1 MALFRSKE
9 DQITRL
15 SKSIFVTNFLDATSS
30 QDLWN
35 LCQSYGTVV
44 DVYIPNRRSKAGK
57 RFAFV
62 RFINVD
68 NIERLV
74 GNLCTL
80 WIGKMHLQAN
90 VVRFERSPLQSS
102 RPPLPPKRP
111 APSAP
116 SYISAA
122 KGILNTPLSATSA
135 MVLDDTCLV
144 THVLDNYVMGEVTEF
159 YSINNLRV
167 LLSNEGFSNTRIAY
181 LGRQWVTIELP
192 SATVKAK
199 FMKRVGVTSWFNS
212 LSKVDPGFVP
222 RDRIVWVD
230 IEAWWDHREGKIYV
244 IRAEE
249 LFVWSPSFTDIVE
262 NDYTSDNDVEIDSGV
277 KHSAPVHQVMPT
289 FCTKVSS
296 HDPFNIYDL
305 LHKKPKAVEK
315 EPTSSSI
322 PFPPGFTPEGGT
334 RVQNAHKTQED
345 HDQSVGKS
353 NGCSS
358 RITECTQKVDEQ
370 LSSKSFDNDRKKLEG
385 GSILGIL
392 EEMIK
397 VGQTMG
403 FSMDGCANDMEKTIR
418 TQGVDGNSLF
428 EDVVSE
434 ANGNSGGI
442 LCVWDPRFFHK
453 DHHIISDNFIAL
465 YGTWRPNQTKL
476 LLISVYAPQAVSL
489 KRILWS
495 YLTSLINRWNGE
507 CIVMG
512 DFNEVRRKED
522 RWGTSFNVFGTRV
535 FNQFISSAGLVEI
548 QLKDP
553 ILLGLSIGSF
563 ENEHLSDHRPI
574 LLREVNVDYGATPFR
589 FFHSWID
596 FPGFDLMVKQKWE
609 SINLYDKNGMIRF
622 KKKLQ
627 FLKKEIRAWIADHKK
642 RQTSNTH
649 LLKSKL
655 SDIDKSLDNGDN
667 ASNLMELREEIV
679 NQLQNVQNTST
690 RDFIQKAKIPFNKHC
705 KLRSS

>member
-15 SKSIFVTNFLDATSS
+15 SKSIFVTNFPDATSS

-102 RPPLPPKRP
+102 RPPPPPKRP
-111 APSAP
+111 APPAP

-122 KGILNTPLSATSA
+122 KG
-135 MVLDDTCLV
+135 
-144 THVLDNYVMGEVTEF
+144 
-159 YSINNLRV
+159 
-167 LLSNEGFSNTRIAY
+167 
-181 LGRQWVTIELP
+181 
-192 SATVKAK
+192 
-199 FMKRVGVTSWFNS
+199 
-212 LSKVDPGFVP
+212 
-222 RDRIVWVD
+222 
-230 IEAWWDHREGKIYV
+230 KIYV
-244 IRAEE
+244 IRAKEI
-249 LFVWSPSFTDIVE
+249 FVWSPSFIDIVE

-277 KHSAPVHQVMPT
+277 KHSAPVHQVNSGEESKDEVISET
-289 FCTKVSS
+289 FFSENADTVGEANISAHKVSS

-334 RVQNAHKTQED
+334 PVQNAHKTQED

-358 RITECTQKVDEQ
+358 RIAECTQKVDEQ

-403 FSMDGCANDMEKTIR
+403 FSMDGCANDMEKIIG
-418 TQGVDGNSLF
+418 TQGVDGETKSDNISDMAIKNLWGNSLF

-465 YGTWRPNQTKL
+465 YGTWSPNQTKL

-548 QLKDP
+548 QLEGYNFTWAHPSASKMSKLDRF
-553 ILLGLSIGSF
+553 LVSDGLLSI
-563 ENEHLSDHRPI
+563 
-574 LLREVNVDYGATPFR
+574 
-589 FFHSWID
+589 
-596 FPGFDLMVKQKWE
+596 FP
-609 SINLYDKNGMIRF
+609 
-622 KKKLQ
+622 
-627 FLKKEIRAWIADHKK
+627 
-642 RQTSNTH
+642 
-649 LLKSKL
+649 
-655 SDIDKSLDNGDN
+655 
-667 ASNLMELREEIV
+667 
-679 NQLQNVQNTST
+679 
-690 RDFIQKAKIPFNKHC
+690 
-705 KLRSS
+705 